1 MNRASLR
8 LRLAL
13 AGMAMVVLVTA
24 VAWMGLSLLFDRHVE
39 RWAVSELRSQIDLIV
54 SDIRIGPNGKV
65 QLSQNPSEPRFSEPF
80 SGRYWQVTHGD
91 DRLRSPSLWGKDLDA
106 SAVPPEVFG
115 DLVIEQTKGPI
126 FEPILVAHRSL
137 ALPGGAADDHVV
149 VSVARERSSLTALR
163 KEFLADLLP
172 YVAVFSLALL
182 LAGAVQFIVG
192 LSPLSRIQSRVLALT
207 EGEAQRI
214 GTDLPIEVRPLA
226 VEIDRLLDER
236 EDQIAKA
243 RKRAAELAHVFKT
256 PLQAMMGEAHRLRIA
271 GNVSAADG
279 VEEIVATM
287 QTHVERE
294 LHSVGNVARLHR
306 TADPARIADDLI
318 GVLRRIPAY
327 AALVW
332 TVSRQSRGRAAA
344 DPAALT
350 EALGAILENAARF
363 AIREVSV
370 IISDDP
376 DGRLRITVRD
386 DGGGMQNDAG
396 DDPDLD
402 RGGGGG
408 IGLTI
413 AADVA
418 RAAGGYLQLSRGEPG
433 FEAALV
439 LDLRAP

>member
-1 MNRASLR
+1 
-8 LRLAL
+8 
-13 AGMAMVVLVTA
+13 
-24 VAWMGLSLLFDRHVE
+24 
-39 RWAVSELRSQIDLIV
+39 
-54 SDIRIGPNGKV
+54 
-65 QLSQNPSEPRFSEPF
+65 
-80 SGRYWQVTHGD
+80 
-91 DRLRSPSLWGKDLDA
+91 
-106 SAVPPEVFG
+106 
-115 DLVIEQTKGPI
+115 
-126 FEPILVAHRSL
+126 
-137 ALPGGAADDHVV
+137 
-149 VSVARERSSLTALR
+149 
-163 KEFLADLLP
+163 
-172 YVAVFSLALL
+172 
-182 LAGAVQFIVG
+182 
-192 LSPLSRIQSRVLALT
+192 
-207 EGEAQRI
+207 
-214 GTDLPIEVRPLA
+214 
-226 VEIDRLLDER
+226 
-236 EDQIAKA
+236 
-243 RKRAAELAHVFKT
+243 
-256 PLQAMMGEAHRLRIA
+256 MGEAHRLRIA

-294 LHSVGNVARLHR
+294 LHSVGNVARLHG

-363 AIREVSV
+363 AIHEVSV

-396 DDPDLD
+396 DGPDLD
-402 RGGGGG
+402 SGGGG